1 MIRRLTAALTA
12 AVLLGAVQP
21 ALAADVLSNSYW
33 DAAYLNSER
42 ETAAT
47 SDDLEGF
54 RLGASLGLARFLNF
68 TGDYDQR
75 RFRDDRLGF
84 GSAGFAFHTRSPVWQ
99 VHGALT
105 YERIEGDDN
114 ADPANDFVEDGF
126 GVEIGGRYVFTDL
139 ELSAAYRY
147 LDFGSLDG
155 TDGAVDFTGGR
166 YNIGAALQLGN
177 WWSLVADYR
186 IREHKL
192 EDSTGSGTVDY
203 SEWTVGFRRY
213 FVTDTDR
220 KNRHGGLLNRGGDEE
235 EVVE

>member
-1 MIRRLTAALTA
+1 MMRLPAALTA
-12 AVLLGAVQP
+12 AVLLGAAQS
-21 ALAADVLSNSYW
+21 AAAADVLSNSYW
-33 DAAYLNSER
+33 YAAYLNSKVEND
-42 ETAAT
+42 TA
-47 SDDLEGF
+47 SIESEGF
-54 RLGASLGLARFLNF
+54 RVGASLGLARFLNF

-75 RFRDDRLGF
+75 RYNNGREGF
-84 GSAGFAFHTRSPVWQ
+84 GSAGFAYHTQDPVWQ

-105 YERIEGDDN
+105 YERVEGDDN
-114 ADPANDFVEDGF
+114 TDPTNDYVEDGY
-126 GVEIGGRYVFTDL
+126 GVEIGGRYAFTDL

-155 TDGAVDFTGGR
+155 TDGAVDFTGSR
-166 YNIGAALQLGN
+166 INVGAALQLGN

-192 EDSTGSGTVDY
+192 ETNIDSGTIDY

-220 KNRHGGLLNRGGDEE
+220 KNRHGGVLNRGGDEE